1 VRERKTDCYDERDGL
16 VREGID
22 LGHGLHRGLHL
33 VLGGDVTRRDQLL
46 GEALDLAGKLLQ
58 KVEELGEKD
67 LQAVMEDVV
76 GVLLEA
82 ERDAPTPE
90 PPPIQPV
97 LDRLWTENMV
107 PRLRGSFRVVP
118 DGDGQS

>member
-1 VRERKTDCYDERDGL
+1 M
-16 VREGID
+16 
-22 LGHGLHRGLHL
+22 
-33 VLGGDVTRRDQLL
+33 TRRDQLL